1 MRDEEAFA
9 ELVRLAREESL
20 LASCEALLEWDE
32 QTQMPPGGV
41 EQRSRQRAFLAGLL
55 HERAADPRRG
65 ELLAA
70 LEGSPLV
77 ADPGSPQAA
86 TVRELRRRY
95 ERSRRLPRRLV
106 EETAS
111 VASLAQQEWVAA
123 REQAEFAR
131 FEPWLARIVALKR
144 EEAACVEVGDEAYD
158 ALLDAYEPGARSRE
172 LERLF
177 AALGRELAPLAAALR
192 EAPRKPRTAVLR
204 REFPVDR
211 QRAFG
216 EEVAAAVGFDFER
229 GRLDLS
235 AHPFSTSLG
244 PGDQRITTRFDAR
257 NFCDGFFAIL
267 HEVGHA
273 LYEQALDPE
282 WRGTPAGEAISIA
295 LHESQSRLWENRV
308 GHSRGFWEHFFPRA
322 KEVFPRALRG
332 VSLDEF
338 HLALHNVAPSLIRVD
353 ADEVT
358 YGLHVLARFELERAL
373 VRGELRVRDLPAAWR
388 EVYRRHLGV
397 EPANDAEG
405 CLQDGHWAEGLF
417 GYFPTYALGDV
428 VAAQLFEAAEAEL
441 GDLEPQL
448 ARGEFAGLR
457 EWLRAR
463 VHRRGGTLPAAR
475 LVEAVTGRPLEPRAL
490 VETLRA
496 KYGGLYGVAIPRAG
510 CDAPGSSSA

>member
-1 MRDEEAFA
+1 MRDEAALA
-9 ELVRLAREESL
+9 ELLRLAREEWL
-20 LASCEALLEWDE
+20 LGSCEALLEWDE

-41 EQRSRQRAFLAGLL
+41 EQRSRQRALLAGLL

-65 ELLAA
+65 ELLSE
-70 LEGSPLV
+70 LEGSALFT
-77 ADPGSPQAA
+77 DSGSPQAA
-86 TVRELRRRY
+86 AVRELRRRY
-95 ERSRRLPRRLV
+95 ERSRRIPRRLV

-111 VASLAQQEWVAA
+111 VVSLAQQEWVAA

-131 FEPWLARIVALKR
+131 FEPWLERILRLKR
-144 EEAACVEVGDEAYD
+144 EEASLLEVGDEAYD

-177 AALGRELAPLAAALR
+177 AALRGELVPLADAIRGSAR
-192 EAPRKPRTAVLR
+192 RPRTSLLR

-229 GRLDLS
+229 GRLDVS

-308 GHSRGFWEHFFPRA
+308 GRSRGFWEHFFPRA
-322 KEVFPRALRG
+322 REVFPRALRG

-338 HLALHNVAPSLIRVD
+338 HLALHHVAPSLIRVD

-358 YGLHVLARFELERAL
+358 YGLHVLVRFELERAL
-373 VRGELRVRDLPAAWR
+373 VRGELGARELPAAWR
-388 EVYRRHLGV
+388 EAYRRHLGV

-428 VAAQLFEAAEAEL
+428 IAAQLFETAAAEL
-441 GDLEPQL
+441 GDPDRSF
-448 ARGEFAGLR
+448 ARGAFAELR

-463 VHRRGGTLPAAR
+463 VHRHGSRLPAR
-475 LVEAVTGRPLEPRAL
+475 DLVEAATGRPPEPRAL
-490 VETLRA
+490 VAALRR
-496 KYGGLYGVAIPRAG
+496 KYGELYGVALPA
-510 CDAPGSSSA
+510 DEPAASSSA

>member
-1 MRDEEAFA
+1 MRAEAA
-9 ELVRLAREESL
+9 YEELVRLAREESL

-32 QTQMPPGGV
+32 LVQMPPGGV
-41 EQRSRQRAFLAGLL
+41 EQRSRQRALLAGLV

-65 ELLAA
+65 ELLGE
-70 LEGSPLV
+70 LEGSALV
-77 ADPGSPQAA
+77 ADPESPEAA
-86 TVRELRRRY
+86 NVRELRRLH

-106 EETAS
+106 EELARVT
-111 VASLAQQEWVAA
+111 SLAQQEWVTA

-131 FEPWLARIVALKR
+131 FEPWLERIVRAKR
-144 EEAACVEVGDEAYD
+144 EEAECVGVGDEAYD
-158 ALLDAYEPGARSRE
+158 ALLDAYEPGARAGDLAHLFEELRRE
-172 LERLF
+172 LV
-177 AALGRELAPLAAALR
+177 PLASAIR
-192 EAPRKPRTAVLR
+192 EAPRRPRTGVLR
-204 REFPVDR
+204 RDFPIDR

-273 LYEQALDPE
+273 LYEQGLDPAL
-282 WRGTPAGEAISIA
+282 RGTPAGEAVSIGM
-295 LHESQSRLWENRV
+295 HEAQSRLWENRV
-308 GHSRGFWEHFFPRA
+308 GRSRGFWEHFFPRA
-322 KEVFPRALRG
+322 KAAFPRTLRS

-338 HLALHNVAPSLIRVD
+338 HFALNAVAPSLIRVD

-358 YGLHVLARFELERAL
+358 YALHVLVRFEIERAL
-373 VRGELRVRDLPAAWR
+373 VRGELAVRDVPAAWR
-388 EVYRRHLGV
+388 EAYRRHLGV

-428 VAAQLFEAAEAEL
+428 FAAQLFAAAAAEL
-441 GDLEPQL
+441 GDLEAQL
-448 ARGEFAGLR
+448 ARGEFDPLR
-457 EWLRAR
+457 GWLRDR
-463 VHRRGGTLPAAR
+463 VHRRGGRLPAAR
-475 LVEAVTGRPLEPRAL
+475 LVERVTGRPPDPRPFVEALRRKYGELYGLATPEPRA
-490 VETLRA
+490 
-496 KYGGLYGVAIPRAG
+496 AG
-510 CDAPGSSSA
+510 EGAR